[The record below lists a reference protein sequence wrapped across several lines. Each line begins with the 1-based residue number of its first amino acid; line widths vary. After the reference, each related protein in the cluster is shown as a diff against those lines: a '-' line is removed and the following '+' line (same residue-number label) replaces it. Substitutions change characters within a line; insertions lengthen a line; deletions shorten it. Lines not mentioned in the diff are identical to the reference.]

1 MPKTNPK
8 RQPAKAAKMDSS
20 FRRDDPEQS
29 EAFIQK
35 AKEIEADEKRSVAD
49 SILGRLAEMS
59 PKPHVDKKTKPTD

>member
-1 MPKTNPK
+1 
-8 RQPAKAAKMDSS
+8 MDSS

-35 AKEIEADEKRSVAD
+35 AKEIEADEKRSAAD